1 MQVGVAKYIAGLVS
15 VPTGVKT
22 LADLITFNIQH
33 ASEELIPPYYA
44 DQSMSVWFL
53 SVQLQTTKT
62 VPTGIP
68 DS

>member
-1 MQVGVAKYIAGLVS
+1 MQVGLAKYIAGLVS

-44 DQSMSVWFL
+44 DQSMSV
-53 SVQLQTTKT
+53 
-62 VPTGIP
+62 
-68 DS
+68 